1 MTARLHECCSYF
13 LASSRP
19 EAGGLKE
26 HGMATEMP
34 LTGVT
39 QGIIH
44 NKVLAGGGIGD
55 IENEEEKVSLV
66 YCLKQCAN
74 KDKNYILLPPCLP
87 PN

>member
-1 MTARLHECCSYF
+1 MAAEVPMTAV
-13 LASSRP
+13 AQDITP
-19 EAGGLKE
+19 
-26 HGMATEMP
+26 
-34 LTGVT
+34 
-39 QGIIH
+39 
-44 NKVLAGGGIGD
+44 NKVLAGGGIDD